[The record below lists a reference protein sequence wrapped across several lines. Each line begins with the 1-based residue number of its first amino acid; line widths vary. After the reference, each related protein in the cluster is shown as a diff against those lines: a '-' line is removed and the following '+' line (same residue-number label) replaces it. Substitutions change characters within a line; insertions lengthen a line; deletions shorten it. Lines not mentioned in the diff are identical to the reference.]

1 MRSYNTGIVYSDE
14 KCIGCNKCIAACSV
28 LGANCA
34 IIQNGQNRVVVDSRK
49 CVICGSCVS
58 VCPQKARTYRD
69 DSESFFT
76 GAAQS
81 QNISVIIDQSFFVL
95 YKDRARSVL
104 GWLRSLGVKNIY
116 SSSLGAEIS
125 VWANVRYLLAHH
137 EEDEAPFLVNC
148 CPAFTLR
155 VEREEIDFLKK
166 LIPVHSPAFC
176 TAIYAKK
183 YLGDTSRMV
192 FISPCVAVKD
202 LISRH
207 KGTIDASVSF
217 DSIITRFNEAK
228 YSGTESDPD
237 QTGRTFGNI
246 ISAEDGMAR
255 CLALFF
261 PEKYIIAHY
270 NNLSPHTFSVLRNET
285 QNCSLSERPLA
296 STVVSCRNGCL
307 DGPGTKKFRS
317 TVSSICIEYFR
328 KFTDSMKDLDIE
340 ASHKRNLEMLEKQ
353 FAGLDCADFTCSF
366 QDHYQQPYRIPKS
379 TYNEIFTAM
388 HKNTVKKRS
397 VNCGFCGYRSCMEM
411 ASAIAYGYNRK
422 ENCIHYMNE
431 EMAFRYF
438 IDPQTGIPNRAA
450 FVRDAEL
457 LLKSN
462 PAKKYV
468 VCSGNVNKFK
478 IIDDLYGFEAG
489 DKVLH
494 IVSVV
499 LKYTVG
505 SEGLCAS
512 LGGGNFA
519 LFFEYTPENMARLT
533 KREFIDCSV
542 LGIAFRVTMRF
553 GLYVAQDRSESIMN
567 MMNYATISMDKNS
580 SPMENTFTMYTQ
592 EFHDQMK
599 LETMIT
605 ADMQGAMERQE
616 FKLFFQPQYNP
627 AGTLVGAE
635 VLCRWIKDDG
645 FIRTPDVFIPIFEKN
660 GFIKK
665 LDRYVW
671 EKSFQAIQR
680 WHSAGIK
687 VVPISLNI
695 SRITLKDD
703 DIISFISDL
712 HKNYSLPPHTVHFE
726 ITESAYMND
735 QKRLIGRV
743 NGIRNLGYAI
753 AMDDFGSGYS
763 SLNTLKDVPIDIL
776 KLDMGFLRES
786 ENTERGG
793 TIINSVV
800 RMAQD
805 LKLMTIAEGVE
816 TQNQADFLCSIGCD
830 VLQGFLYSRPV
841 SQAEFERIIGF
852 SK

>member
-328 KFTDSMKDLDIE
+328 MFTDSMKDLDIE

-379 TYNEIFTAM
+379 TYDEIFTAM

-786 ENTERGG
+786 ENSERGG

>member
-34 IIQNGQNRVVVDSRK
+34 VIQNGQNRVVVDSRK

-207 KGTIDASVSF
+207 KGTIDASVSV

-328 KFTDSMKDLDIE
+328 MFTDSMKDLDIE

-379 TYNEIFTAM
+379 TYDEIFTAM

>member
-328 KFTDSMKDLDIE
+328 MFTDSMKDLDIE

-379 TYNEIFTAM
+379 TYDEIFTAM

-735 QKRLIGRV
+735 HKRLIGRV

>member
-328 KFTDSMKDLDIE
+328 MFTDSMKDLDIE

-379 TYNEIFTAM
+379 TYDEIFTAM

-512 LGGGNFA
+512 HGGGNFA

>member
-328 KFTDSMKDLDIE
+328 MFTDSMKDLDIE

-519 LFFEYTPENMARLT
+519 LFFEYTPENMARLI

>member
-34 IIQNGQNRVVVDSRK
+34 VIQNGQNRVVVDSRK

-125 VWANVRYLLAHH
+125 VWASVRYLLAHH

-328 KFTDSMKDLDIE
+328 MFTDSMKDLDIE

-379 TYNEIFTAM
+379 TYDEIFTAM

>member
-328 KFTDSMKDLDIE
+328 MFTDSMKDLDIE

-379 TYNEIFTAM
+379 TYDEIFTAM

-397 VNCGFCGYRSCMEM
+397 VNCGFCGYRICMEM

>member
-328 KFTDSMKDLDIE
+328 MFTDSMKDLDIE

-379 TYNEIFTAM
+379 TYDEIFTAM

-478 IIDDLYGFEAG
+478 IIDELYGFEAG

>member
-137 EEDEAPFLVNC
+137 EEDEATFLVNC

-328 KFTDSMKDLDIE
+328 MFTDSMKDLDIE

-379 TYNEIFTAM
+379 TYDEIFTAM

>member
-28 LGANCA
+28 LGVNCA

-328 KFTDSMKDLDIE
+328 MFTDSMKDLDIE

-379 TYNEIFTAM
+379 TYDEIFTAM

>member
-34 IIQNGQNRVVVDSRK
+34 VIQNGQNRVVVDSRK
-49 CVICGSCVS
+49 CGICGSCVS

-69 DSESFFT
+69 DSESFFA
-76 GAAQS
+76 GAVQS

-255 CLALFF
+255 SLALFF

-285 QNCSLSERPLA
+285 QNCSLSERPIA

-328 KFTDSMKDLDIE
+328 MFTDSMKDLDIE

-379 TYNEIFTAM
+379 TYDEIFTAM

>member
-328 KFTDSMKDLDIE
+328 MFTDSMKDLDIE

-379 TYNEIFTAM
+379 TYDEIFTAM

-478 IIDDLYGFEAG
+478 IIDDFYGFEAG

>member
-34 IIQNGQNRVVVDSRK
+34 VIQNGQNRVVVDSRK

-228 YSGTESDPD
+228 YSGIESDPD

-328 KFTDSMKDLDIE
+328 MFTDSMKDLDIE

-379 TYNEIFTAM
+379 TYDEIFTAM

>member
-328 KFTDSMKDLDIE
+328 MFTDSMKDLDIE

-379 TYNEIFTAM
+379 TYDEIFTAM

-468 VCSGNVNKFK
+468 ICSGNVNKFK

>member
-328 KFTDSMKDLDIE
+328 MFTDSMKDLDIE

-379 TYNEIFTAM
+379 TYDEIFTAM

-735 QKRLIGRV
+735 QKRLIDRV

>member
-328 KFTDSMKDLDIE
+328 MFTDSMKDLDIE

-379 TYNEIFTAM
+379 TYDEIFTAM

-665 LDRYVW
+665 LDRYIW
-671 EKSFQAIQR
+671 KKSFEAIQR

>member
-34 IIQNGQNRVVVDSRK
+34 VIQNGQNRVVVDSRK

-95 YKDRARSVL
+95 YKDRACSVL

-328 KFTDSMKDLDIE
+328 MFTDSMKDLDIE

-379 TYNEIFTAM
+379 TYDEIFTAM

>member
-285 QNCSLSERPLA
+285 QNCSLSERPHA

-328 KFTDSMKDLDIE
+328 MFTDSMKDLDIE

-379 TYNEIFTAM
+379 TYDEIFTAM

>member
-328 KFTDSMKDLDIE
+328 MFTDSMKDLDIE

-379 TYNEIFTAM
+379 TYDEIFTAM

-830 VLQGFLYSRPV
+830 VLQGFLYSRLV

>member
-328 KFTDSMKDLDIE
+328 MFTDSMKDLDIE

-379 TYNEIFTAM
+379 TYDEIFTAM

-519 LFFEYTPENMARLT
+519 LFFEYTTENMARLT

-743 NGIRNLGYAI
+743 NGIRNLGYSI

>member
-34 IIQNGQNRVVVDSRK
+34 VIQNGQNRVVVDSRK

-58 VCPQKARTYRD
+58 VCPQKARTYCD

-328 KFTDSMKDLDIE
+328 MFTDSMKDLDIE

-379 TYNEIFTAM
+379 TYDEIFTAM

>member
-328 KFTDSMKDLDIE
+328 MFTDSMKDLDIE

-379 TYNEIFTAM
+379 TYDEIFTAM

-450 FVRDAEL
+450 FVRDDEL

>member
-328 KFTDSMKDLDIE
+328 MFTDSMKDLDIE

-379 TYNEIFTAM
+379 TYDEIFTAM

-438 IDPQTGIPNRAA
+438 IDSQTGIPNRAA

>member
-328 KFTDSMKDLDIE
+328 MFTDSMKDLDIE

-379 TYNEIFTAM
+379 TYDEIFSAM

>member
-237 QTGRTFGNI
+237 QTGRTFGSI

-328 KFTDSMKDLDIE
+328 MFTDSMKDLDIE

-519 LFFEYTPENMARLT
+519 LFFEYTPENMARLI

>member
-328 KFTDSMKDLDIE
+328 MFTDSMKDLDIE

-379 TYNEIFTAM
+379 TYDEIFTAM

>member
-1 MRSYNTGIVYSDE
+1 MRSYNTGIIYSDE

-328 KFTDSMKDLDIE
+328 MFTDSMKDLDIE

-379 TYNEIFTAM
+379 TYDEIFTAM

>member
-217 DSIITRFNEAK
+217 DSIITRFNEAR

-246 ISAEDGMAR
+246 ISSEDGMAR
-255 CLALFF
+255 SLALFF

-285 QNCSLSERPLA
+285 QNCSLSERPIA

-328 KFTDSMKDLDIE
+328 MFTDSMKDLDIE

-353 FAGLDCADFTCSF
+353 FEGLDCADFTCSF

-379 TYNEIFTAM
+379 TYDEIFTAM

-397 VNCGFCGYRSCMEM
+397 VNCGFCGYRSCIEM

>member
-137 EEDEAPFLVNC
+137 EDDEAPFLVNC

-176 TAIYAKK
+176 TAIYARK

-202 LISRH
+202 LIARH

-217 DSIITRFNEAK
+217 DSIITRFYEAK

-246 ISAEDGMAR
+246 VSAEDGMAR

-270 NNLSPHTFSVLRNET
+270 NNLSPHTFNVLRNET

-317 TVSSICIEYFR
+317 TVSSICIEYFGM
-328 KFTDSMKDLDIE
+328 FTDSMKDLDIE
-340 ASHKRNLEMLEKQ
+340 TSHKRNREMLEKQ

-379 TYNEIFTAM
+379 TYDEIFTAM

-533 KREFIDCSV
+533 EREFFDCSV

-605 ADMQGAMERQE
+605 SDMQGAMERQE

>member
-328 KFTDSMKDLDIE
+328 MFTDSMKDLDIE
-340 ASHKRNLEMLEKQ
+340 ACHKRNLEMLEKQ

-379 TYNEIFTAM
+379 TYDEIFTAM

>member
-328 KFTDSMKDLDIE
+328 MFTDSMKDLDIE

-379 TYNEIFTAM
+379 TYDEIFTAM

-852 SK
+852 LK

>member
-148 CPAFTLR
+148 CSAFTLR

-328 KFTDSMKDLDIE
+328 MFTDSMKDLDIE

-379 TYNEIFTAM
+379 TYDEIFTAM

>member
-328 KFTDSMKDLDIE
+328 MFTDSTKDLDIE

-726 ITESAYMND
+726 ITESSYMND

>member
-95 YKDRARSVL
+95 YKDRASSVL

-328 KFTDSMKDLDIE
+328 MFTDSMKDLDIE

-379 TYNEIFTAM
+379 TYDEIFTAM

>member
-328 KFTDSMKDLDIE
+328 MFTDSMKDLDIE

-379 TYNEIFTAM
+379 TYDEIFTAM

-519 LFFEYTPENMARLT
+519 LFFEYTTENMARLT

>member
-34 IIQNGQNRVVVDSRK
+34 VIQNGQNRVVVDSRK
-49 CVICGSCVS
+49 CGICGSCVS

-69 DSESFFT
+69 DSESFFA

-217 DSIITRFNEAK
+217 DSIITRFNEAR

-328 KFTDSMKDLDIE
+328 MFTDSMKDLDIE

-379 TYNEIFTAM
+379 TYDEIFTAM

>member
-328 KFTDSMKDLDIE
+328 MFTDSMKDLDIE

-379 TYNEIFTAM
+379 TYDEIFTAM

-645 FIRTPDVFIPIFEKN
+645 FIRTSDVFIPIFEKN

>member
-328 KFTDSMKDLDIE
+328 MFTDSMKDLDIE

>member
-116 SSSLGAEIS
+116 SSSLGVEIS

-328 KFTDSMKDLDIE
+328 MFTDSMKDLDIE

-379 TYNEIFTAM
+379 TYDEIFTAM

>member
-34 IIQNGQNRVVVDSRK
+34 VIQNGQNRVVVDSRK

-81 QNISVIIDQSFFVL
+81 LNISVIIDQSFFVL

-328 KFTDSMKDLDIE
+328 MFTDSMKDLDIE

-379 TYNEIFTAM
+379 TYDEIFTAM